1 MTDIKKIAPYGS
13 WRSSITSEKIIS
25 SGNSYTDLH
34 IEKGVTYWIEM
45 RPQEEGRC
53 VIVQRSEDN
62 SVHDVIPK
70 PFSART
76 TVHEYGG
83 GSFTTCDEVIYFVN
97 FADQKIYRYGPKDQR
112 PIAITNDEGDIR
124 YANFITD
131 RKRRRLISI
140 EENHTA
146 KEEAI
151 NTLVSIPINGDGPKA
166 NLTSGADFYSSPV
179 LNPSSNTL
187 AWVQWNHPNM
197 PWDETELWIADIT
210 TEGMLSNK
218 RKIRGEPGESI
229 CHPLWSPDGILHFVS
244 DLNGWW
250 NIYRIEKN
258 NTVNVT
264 PVEAEFT
271 QAQWGLGSRY
281 YGFTDKHT
289 IAAAMNKQG
298 IWELLYVD
306 IPSKKFKKISSEI
319 SDIGR
324 SGIKVASSTI
334 IFEGARTNESFSLFL
349 HNRLENIIK
358 LTSNEIDGVSTG
370 DYSIPTPITYATSS
384 NDTSHAFY
392 YAPQNSRFKGPDVEL
407 PPLIVMS
414 HGGPTGATNTSLNL
428 QIQYWTSRGFA
439 VVDVNYRGSTGYGTK
454 YRRQIDGNWGIV
466 DVEDCINSARFLIG
480 MGAVDSKRIGIR
492 GGSAGGYT
500 TLSSL
505 VKSNVFCAG
514 ASYYGVSDL
523 RSLAKDTHK
532 FESRYLDSLIGPY
545 PENEEL
551 YRSRSPLFNAEEI
564 SCPVILFQGLEDR
577 IVPPNQS
584 ESMMKSLKERNVPV
598 TYIEF
603 QGEQHG
609 FRKSETIKKA
619 LYSELKFY
627 SQVFGFPITKPF

>member
-1 MTDIKKIAPYGS
+1 
-13 WRSSITSEKIIS
+13 
-25 SGNSYTDLH
+25 
-34 IEKGVTYWIEM
+34 
-45 RPQEEGRC
+45 
-53 VIVQRSEDN
+53 
-62 SVHDVIPK
+62 
-70 PFSART
+70 
-76 TVHEYGG
+76 
-83 GSFTTCDEVIYFVN
+83 
-97 FADQKIYRYGPKDQR
+97 
-112 PIAITNDEGDIR
+112 
-124 YANFITD
+124 
-131 RKRRRLISI
+131 
-140 EENHTA
+140 
-146 KEEAI
+146 
-151 NTLVSIPINGDGPKA
+151 
-166 NLTSGADFYSSPV
+166 
-179 LNPSSNTL
+179 
-187 AWVQWNHPNM
+187 
-197 PWDETELWIADIT
+197 
-210 TEGMLSNK
+210 
-218 RKIRGEPGESI
+218 
-229 CHPLWSPDGILHFVS
+229 
-244 DLNGWW
+244 
-250 NIYRIEKN
+250 
-258 NTVNVT
+258 
-264 PVEAEFT
+264 
-271 QAQWGLGSRY
+271 
-281 YGFTDKHT
+281 
-289 IAAAMNKQG
+289 MNKQG

-392 YAPQNSRFKGPDVEL
+392 YAPQNSRFKGPDIEL

-551 YRSRSPLFNAEEI
+551 YRSRSPLFNSEEI

-603 QGEQHG
+603 EGEQHG